1 MLRPFVLLAAVAA
14 LPALA
19 GAQATARPQM
29 PVVPSHMVPPAG
41 KCRIWMDEVPA
52 AQQPAPTDCQTAL
65 RQKPA
70 NGTVIFGPTARDLEP
85 SGFRSN
91 PRPTRRDST
100 PRVSVPRRGRSTPAR
115 APQDTTEP
123 PATRRPEPTS

>member
-1 MLRPFVLLAAVAA
+1 MLRPIVLLAAVAA

-19 GAQATARPQM
+19 EAQGTARPQM
-29 PVVPSHMVPPAG
+29 PVVPSHMMPPAG
-41 KCRIWMDEVPA
+41 KCRIWMDEVPP

-70 NGTVIFGPTARDLEP
+70 NGTVIFGPTERDLEP

-100 PRVSVPRRGRSTPAR
+100 SRVSVPSRGRPAPAR
-115 APQDTTEP
+115 TPPDTTKP
-123 PATRRPEPTS
+123 PATRRPESAS

>member
-1 MLRPFVLLAAVAA
+1 MLRPLVLLAAVAA

-19 GAQATARPQM
+19 EAQARPQM
-29 PVVPSHMVPPAG
+29 PVVPSHMMPPAG

-70 NGTVIFGPTARDLEP
+70 NGTVIFGPTERDLEP

-100 PRVSVPRRGRSTPAR
+100 SRVSAPSRGRSTPAR
-115 APQDTTEP
+115 PPQDTTKP
-123 PATRRPEPTS
+123 TAARRPEPTS